1 MKKNKS
7 QNKLVLK
14 GSRKE
19 LEYLQALFESGEL
32 SQMLGVS
39 VLDVRAVSESQ
50 PKLTTNLREWF
61 QRQIIENWEYEVKL
75 LGRLLA
81 TQNLALDSRSGDVAR
96 SITSASSATLLHD
109 LNSEDN
115 FLVALELGR
124 RSNASPEIISALA
137 EQLQTCNDE
146 ETCWQIALS
155 LGKLDSKHPKA
166 AVAQRKEILLGELM
180 LELLVA
186 LKPREDK
193 AFDILL
199 QLYSTDEEYLPSE
212 LEILILNESGETITK
227 AKSGDDTCYIHLS
240 LVRSLDEQFTIKISY
255 GDDSI
260 EEYFLI

>member
-32 SQMLGVS
+32 SQVLGVS

-50 PKLTTNLREWF
+50 PRLITNLREWF

-124 RSNASPEIISALA
+124 RSNAS
-137 EQLQTCNDE
+137 
-146 ETCWQIALS
+146 
-155 LGKLDSKHPKA
+155 
-166 AVAQRKEILLGELM
+166 R
-180 LELLVA
+180 
-186 LKPREDK
+186 
-193 AFDILL
+193 F
-199 QLYSTDEEYLPSE
+199 
-212 LEILILNESGETITK
+212 
-227 AKSGDDTCYIHLS
+227 
-240 LVRSLDEQFTIKISY
+240 
-255 GDDSI
+255 
-260 EEYFLI
+260 